1 MMSCIS
7 LTGLERKEAH
17 TSNKGYT
24 LISAFG
30 IFHKLS
36 KKKTINSNL

>member
-36 KKKTINSNL
+36 RRKQ